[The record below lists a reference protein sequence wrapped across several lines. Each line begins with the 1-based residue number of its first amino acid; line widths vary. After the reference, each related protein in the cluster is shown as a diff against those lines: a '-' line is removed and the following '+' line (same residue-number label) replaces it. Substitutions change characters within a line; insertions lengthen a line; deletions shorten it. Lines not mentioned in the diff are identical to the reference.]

1 MRTGLIARKLGMT
14 RLFKED
20 GTHVPVTVL
29 HLDAVQVV
37 DSRTQ
42 ERDGY
47 TAVQLGISLAKVK
60 NVTKPQRGH
69 YARVKVEP
77 RKKLVEFRVA
87 ADAVL
92 EPGATIT
99 AAHFVPGQKVDVT
112 GTSKGKG
119 FAGGMKRWNFAG
131 LEASHGVSISHRSL
145 GSTGNRQD
153 PGKTFKNK
161 KMAGHLGQDRITT
174 MNLEV
179 ARIDVEQGLIMIHG
193 AVPGA
198 KGDYVLVRDAVK
210 RARHADAPYPAAL
223 AG

>member
-14 RLFKED
+14 RLFKDD
-20 GTHVPVTVL
+20 GSHVPVTVL
-29 HLDAVQVV
+29 YLDEVQVV
-37 DSRTQ
+37 DVRTQ

-47 TAVQLGISLAKVK
+47 TAVQLGTCKAKVK
-60 NVTKPQRGH
+60 NVTKANRGH

-92 EPGATIT
+92 ESGAVIT
-99 AAHFVPGQKVDVT
+99 AAHFVAGQKVDVT
-112 GTSKGKG
+112 GTTKGKG
-119 FAGGMKRWNFAG
+119 FAGAMKRWNFRG
-131 LEASHGVSISHRSL
+131 LEASHGVSVSHRSH

-161 KMAGHLGQDRITT
+161 KMAGHLGQERVTT
-174 MNLEV
+174 QNLMV
-179 ARIDVEQGLIMIHG
+179 ARVDAEKNLIMVHG
-193 AVPGA
+193 AIPGA
-198 KGDYVLVRDAVK
+198 KGDFVLVRDAVK

>member
-1 MRTGLIARKLGMT
+1 MRTGLIAKKLGMT

-37 DSRTQ
+37 DARTQ

-92 EPGATIT
+92 EPGAVIT

-131 LEASHGVSISHRSL
+131 LEASHGVSVSHRSL

-161 KMAGHLGQDRITT
+161 KMPGHLGQDRITT
-174 MNLEV
+174 MNLEI
-179 ARIDVEQGLIMIHG
+179 ARVDVEQGLIMVRG
-193 AVPGA
+193 AIPGA